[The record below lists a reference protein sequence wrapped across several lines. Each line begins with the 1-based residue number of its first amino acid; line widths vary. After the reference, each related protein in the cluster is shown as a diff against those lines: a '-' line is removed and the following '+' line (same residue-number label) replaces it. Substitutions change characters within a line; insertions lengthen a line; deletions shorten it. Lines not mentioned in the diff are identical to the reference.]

1 LKELL
6 PYFHYLKP
14 YKWHYLGGVLASVIN
29 GAMSGFGMAFIT
41 AKVLPYVFS
50 EEEVSNGLLIGVV
63 LLIPLVALLRAVS
76 GFFSTYL
83 VGYCNQRICLDLR
96 TELMQHLQT
105 LSLAFYHRNRTGHI
119 LARVMNDSQR
129 ISTVVTKVSSDMVRQ
144 PVTILSAFAV
154 IVYLSYEQRELGF
167 LAISFLMLPLCIAPI
182 RSVGQKI
189 SGSERKMGES
199 EGGLQSIIHEN
210 VASVREIRAFN
221 LQEMQ
226 MARFGRR
233 AEHQRKVLLHLDKLR
248 GMVSPGVE
256 VMSACG
262 VGGAIFYAAKSHL
275 ALETMVPL
283 LIAMYMCY
291 DPFKKVGVIYADIK
305 RAELAVG
312 RVKKI
317 YDSEDRLVTG
327 ELQSI
332 ASFSTALEFDNV
344 SFGYTKRLV
353 VKGLTTKISKGD
365 VVALVG
371 RSGSGK
377 STFCNLLGRF
387 YDPSAGTVKIDGIDL
402 TCVAESE
409 LREHMAFVPQD
420 CFLFADTIMEN
431 IRLGRLTAT
440 DEEVIEAATR
450 ANAHEF
456 ILEQSKGYKT
466 EVAERGASLSGG
478 QRQRLAI
485 ARAFLRDA
493 EILILDEAT
502 SALDNESE
510 RKVQA
515 AIDRLMVGKTVIF
528 IAHRFSSIQMADRV
542 LLFDKGKIIDDG
554 SVDELLERS
563 EVFRRMKYQG
573 GDESI
578 EE

>member
-1 LKELL
+1 
-6 PYFHYLKP
+6 
-14 YKWHYLGGVLASVIN
+14 
-29 GAMSGFGMAFIT
+29 MAFIS

-50 EEEVSNGLLIGVV
+50 GEEVSNGVLVGVV

-76 GFFSTYL
+76 GFFSTYW

-96 TELMQHLQT
+96 TELMEHLQT
-105 LSLAFYHRNRTGHI
+105 LSLAYYHRNRTGHVM
-119 LARVMNDSQR
+119 ARVMNDTKR
-129 ISTVVTKVSSDMVRQ
+129 ISTVVTRVSSDLVRQ
-144 PVTILSAFAV
+144 PFTIFSAFVV

-182 RSVGQKI
+182 RSIGQRI

-210 VASVREIRAFN
+210 VASVREVRAFN

-233 AEHQRKVLLHLDKLR
+233 AEHQRKVLLHLVKLR

-256 VMSACG
+256 VLSACG
-262 VGGAIFYAAKSHL
+262 VGGAIFYAAKSQIG
-275 ALETMVPL
+275 LETMVPL

-291 DPFKKVGVIYADIK
+291 DPFKKVGIIHADIK
-305 RAELAVG
+305 RAGLAIA
-312 RVKKI
+312 RIEKI
-317 YDSEDRLVTG
+317 YQSEDRLVSG
-327 ELQSI
+327 DQQSI
-332 ASFSTALEFDNV
+332 GGFSTALEFDNV
-344 SFGYTKRLV
+344 SFGYKKRLV
-353 VKGLTTKISKGD
+353 AKNLTVTIRKGE

-371 RSGSGK
+371 QSGSGK

-387 YDPSAGTVKIDGIDL
+387 YDPREGTIKIDGVDL

-456 ILEQSKGYKT
+456 ILEQSGGYQA

-478 QRQRLAI
+478 QRQRIAI

-528 IAHRFSSIQMADRV
+528 IAHRFSTIQMADRV
-542 LLFDKGKIIDDG
+542 LLFGEGKIVDDG

-563 EVFRRMKYQG
+563 DIFRRMKYQG
-573 GDESI
+573 GDESVG
-578 EE
+578 E